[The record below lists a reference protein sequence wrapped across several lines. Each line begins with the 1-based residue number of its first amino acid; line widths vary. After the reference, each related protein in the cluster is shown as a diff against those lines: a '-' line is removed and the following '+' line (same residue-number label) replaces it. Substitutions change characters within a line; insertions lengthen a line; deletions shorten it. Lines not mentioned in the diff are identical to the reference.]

1 MKMKYEYIFIVWLLL
16 YLKLIIDYRQNMY
29 SDYVYKIMQK
39 VSLLELILLLSI
51 YLIID
56 NRLPDLFYRENI
68 SFWVIMLLISLL
80 SAIGCYPMRIIKKV
94 SDDYKNRNAM
104 NEMPSMEKW
113 MHDWCLVTTDE
124 HFWIICVLVAFW
136 CSLAL
141 LYTLLTGD
149 YGEIRK
155 F

>member
-16 YLKLIIDYRQNMY
+16 YLKLIIDYRQNKY

-39 VSLLELILLLSI
+39 VFGLELFFLILI
-51 YLIID
+51 YLMVD
-56 NRLPDLFYRENI
+56 NRLPVCFYRENI
-68 SFWVIMLLISLL
+68 VFGVLMPLIFL
-80 SAIGCYPMRIIKKV
+80 SAGVGCYPMKIIKKV
-94 SDDYKNRNAM
+94 NDDYKNRNAM

-124 HFWIICVLVAFW
+124 YCWLICILLAILS
-136 CSLAL
+136 SLTL
-141 LYTLLTGD
+141 IYILLTGD

>member
-1 MKMKYEYIFIVWLLL
+1 MRYEYLFIVWLLL
-16 YLKLIIDYRQNMY
+16 YLKLIIDYRQNKY

-39 VSLLELILLLSI
+39 VFLLELILLLSI

-68 SFWVIMLLISLL
+68 SFWVIILLISLL
-80 SAIGCYPMRIIKKV
+80 YAIGCYPMRIIKKV

-113 MHDWCLVTTDE
+113 MHDWCLITTDE

-141 LYTLLTGD
+141 LYTILTGD

>member
-1 MKMKYEYIFIVWLLL
+1 
-16 YLKLIIDYRQNMY
+16 
-29 SDYVYKIMQK
+29 
-39 VSLLELILLLSI
+39 
-51 YLIID
+51 
-56 NRLPDLFYRENI
+56 
-68 SFWVIMLLISLL
+68 
-80 SAIGCYPMRIIKKV
+80 
-94 SDDYKNRNAM
+94 M

-113 MHDWCLVTTDE
+113 MHDWCWVTTDE